1 MVLMNKKKRLQID
14 FIAEDAENLL
24 NNSN

>member
-1 MVLMNKKKRLQID
+1 MNKKKRLQID